1 MTPERWQQ
9 VDQLLEQ
16 TLERPEEERAGFL
29 AAASGDDEELRREV
43 ESLLGFHQR
52 AEGFIETPP
61 AEMAANWLASKS
73 SREGA
78 TIGPY
83 EIVRLIGRGG
93 MGEVYLAR
101 DARLERQVALKLL
114 PPQFIK
120 DGPRLQRFRQEA
132 RAASALNHPN
142 IITIHEIGEAETG
155 EGRVHFI
162 ATEFIEGHTL
172 RDLIRDG
179 ALGLGESIETAIQ
192 IADALA
198 AAHAAGITH
207 RDIKPENIMLRP
219 DGYVKVLDFGLA
231 KLKERQAT
239 GVANNDEFA
248 TEPGIVLGTVNYMS
262 PEQARGGEIDGRT
275 DLFSLGVVLHEML
288 TSHRPFGEETLAEAI
303 GSLLTPV
310 TPPELARE
318 LPIELRNAVNRL
330 LARNPAER
338 FQTADELRRELR
350 RLQRRLAGPEKSATR
365 ELTGR
370 SLLAQRMELSR
381 IASDDDRRVN
391 TAEAPARKTAAYGR
405 PPTSAAPAQRRAALL
420 LIALAALSIGVM
432 LVLWWRRAPR
442 APRIESIAVLP
453 FQPLVADQRDE
464 VLEMG
469 LAEAVITRLSNR
481 LTVRPLNA
489 VRRFSGLEQDAQ
501 FAGRELGVQAVLE
514 GNLQRADGKIRLT
527 VRLIETA
534 SGRIL
539 WAGQFDERWTDLFAV
554 QDAFTQRIIDDVGRV
569 F

>member
-1 MTPERWQQ
+1 MTPERWRQ
-9 VDQLLEQ
+9 VDQLLEEA
-16 TLERPEEERAGFL
+16 LEQPEEARAAFL
-29 AAASGDDEELRREV
+29 AVACGDDDELRREV
-43 ESLLGFHQR
+43 ESLLGYHDR
-52 AEGFIETPP
+52 AGDFIEAPP
-61 AEMAANWLASKS
+61 TEMAADWLSTKGAS
-73 SREGA
+73 EGEA
-78 TIGPY
+78 IGRY
-83 EIVRLIGRGG
+83 EIVRRLGRGG
-93 MGEVYLAR
+93 MGEVFLAQ
-101 DARLERQVALKLL
+101 DTKLGRQVALKLL
-114 PPQFIK
+114 PPQFVS
-120 DGPRLQRFRQEA
+120 DQPRLQRFHQEA

-142 IITIHEIGEAETG
+142 IITIHEIGEAETRDG
-155 EGRVHFI
+155 IVQFI
-162 ATEFIEGHTL
+162 ATEFIEGCTL
-172 RDLIRDG
+172 RDLIREG
-179 ALGLGESIETAIQ
+179 AMTLGESLETALQ
-192 IADALA
+192 IADALE

-239 GVANNDEFA
+239 GGANNDEFA

-310 TPPELARE
+310 APPELARE

-370 SLLAQRMELSR
+370 SLLARRMELPR

-391 TAEAPARKTAAYGR
+391 TAQAPARKTAAYGR
-405 PPTSAAPAQRRAALL
+405 PPTSAAPAQRRTALL
-420 LIALAALSIGVM
+420 LIALAALSIGVL

-469 LAEAVITRLSNR
+469 LAEAVITRLGNR
-481 LTVRPLNA
+481 LTVRPLSA
-489 VRRFSGLEQDAQ
+489 VRRFSGLDQNAQ
-501 FAGRELGVQAVLE
+501 LAGRELGVQAVLE
-514 GNLQRADGKIRLT
+514 GNLQRADGKVRLT

-534 SGRIL
+534 GGRIL

-554 QDAFTQRIIDDVGRV
+554 QDAFSQRIIDDVGRV